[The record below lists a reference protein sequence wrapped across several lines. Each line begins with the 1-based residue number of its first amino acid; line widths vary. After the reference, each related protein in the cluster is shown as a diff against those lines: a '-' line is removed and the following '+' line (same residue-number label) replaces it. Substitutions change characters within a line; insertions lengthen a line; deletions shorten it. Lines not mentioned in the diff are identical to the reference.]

1 MFFYPAKLVKP
12 VVREDDRKRRQDIII
27 LGQDVEVTRLSHHTP
42 NLDDVLDNIRG
53 TYSSDLPQHHV
64 LFI

>member
-1 MFFYPAKLVKP
+1 M
-12 VVREDDRKRRQDIII
+12 REDDRKRRQDIII